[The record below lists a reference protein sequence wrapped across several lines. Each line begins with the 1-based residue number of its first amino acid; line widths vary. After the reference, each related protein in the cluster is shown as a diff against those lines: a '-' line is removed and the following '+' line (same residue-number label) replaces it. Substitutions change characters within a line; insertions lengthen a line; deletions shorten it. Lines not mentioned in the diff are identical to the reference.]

1 MVDHR
6 MEKLA
11 NLIVNYSTAVKPG
24 DKVWI
29 RGEVG
34 GAPLMMEMY
43 KKVLQA
49 GGMPFITPELD
60 AMKPA
65 LLKYGTS
72 DQVAYVPTGVK
83 TCMRPGP

>member
-34 GAPLMMEMY
+34 GSPLSDGNVQEGI
-43 KKVLQA
+43 A
-49 GGMPFITPELD
+49 GWRD
-60 AMKPA
+60 AFHYP
-65 LLKYGTS
+65 
-72 DQVAYVPTGVK
+72 
-83 TCMRPGP
+83 